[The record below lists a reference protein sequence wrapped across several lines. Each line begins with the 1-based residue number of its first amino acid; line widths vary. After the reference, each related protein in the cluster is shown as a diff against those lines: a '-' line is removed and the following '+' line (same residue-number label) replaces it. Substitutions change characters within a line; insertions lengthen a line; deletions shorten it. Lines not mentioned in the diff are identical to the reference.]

1 MPTRV
6 NVNNTNLN
14 IRISHK
20 VKELLDRRAESLGI
34 SSSEYVRMLI
44 LEDARHMLDEDAA
57 RDKSADSDT

>member
-20 VKELLDRRAESLGI
+20 VKELLDRRAESLSI